1 MTPSSPSGPPPG
13 EQSTPHA
20 PPLTG
25 GQYGAPPGGQYGG
38 YGQYPAPGVRGQEEH
53 PDGVPVFVVGLLSLI
68 AFPPIGFLAWVM
80 GNRARRDIRSQPGRY
95 RNEGL
100 VTAGWV
106 MGIIGGLITLFLGAL
121 FVLMFGLGIGIPILI
136 GLSEA

>member
-1 MTPSSPSGPPPG
+1 MTPSSPSGPPAG
-13 EQSTPHA
+13 EQSRPQLNPSSQPA
-20 PPLTG
+20 VVPG
-25 GQYGAPPGGQYGG
+25 AYGPYPGG
-38 YGQYPAPGVRGQEEH
+38 PGQEEH
-53 PDGVPVFVVGLLSLI
+53 PDGVPVFVTGLLSLI

-121 FVLMFGLGIGIPILI
+121 FVLMFGLGIGVPILI